1 MVKIRSVIKS
11 VMGKRMFRK
20 AFKGELAHTKRKSY
34 IFLQKCNSSSNTIEM
49 ALNNIAIDNPTIFAN
64 IANKGE
70 KILFSVSQAIVGV

>member
-1 MVKIRSVIKS
+1 M
-11 VMGKRMFRK
+11 MGKRMFRK
-20 AFKGELAHTKRKSY
+20 AFKGELAQTVRKSY